1 MSATFDIN
9 AVVNI
14 LSGAPAVEG
23 AVFNVPLTVHNDV
36 TFTAAL
42 VRSFTSSADA
52 NADSEMSAASKAA
65 VAAAFQQ
72 EPRIGLVKVGKATDV
87 TTPYDDLDAD
97 LDAILA
103 EDSGWYGLNV
113 DTRDEASILDAA
125 AWTEANDRL
134 YAAQTS
140 DAPVLV
146 ATAGNVLEDLQG
158 FGYDRT
164 MSLWHAEDLE
174 HASMA
179 WLAHRLVHD
188 PDLTSTIW
196 VYAGLTGVLLQ
207 DLTTTEAGNVEGQN
221 GNWFGTFKGL
231 RVIGKEGILASG
243 NFIDTRITKDW
254 FKQRGEERL
263 AQALADQVAR
273 GSKHPFED
281 EGINALVG
289 EIRGLAEKGERLN
302 HFRAGSTVIQQ
313 PLVEDIDTAD
323 VAARQLNISGETILA
338 GAVQKTTFNFAILAA

>member
-9 AVVNI
+9 ALVNI
-14 LSGAPAVEG
+14 LSGAPAVER
-23 AVFNVPLTVHNDV
+23 AVFNVPITVHNDV
-36 TFTAAL
+36 TFSSSL

-52 NADSEMSAASKAA
+52 NADSEMSASAKAA
-65 VAAAFQQ
+65 VAVAFQQ

-113 DTRDEASILDAA
+113 DTRIKQSVLDAA
-125 AWTEANDRL
+125 AWTETNERL
-134 YAAQTS
+134 YAAQSS
-140 DAPVLV
+140 DADIL
-146 ATAGNVLEDLQG
+146 TAAASNLFETMQG
-158 FGYDRT
+158 LNYDRT
-164 MSLWHAEDLE
+164 IPSFHSQDLE
-174 HASMA
+174 HQSMA

-196 VYAGLTGVLLQ
+196 LYAGITGVTPQ
-207 DLTTTEAGNVEGQN
+207 VLTTTEAGNILTQN

-231 RVIGKEGILASG
+231 RVMGQEGLLAGG

-254 FKQRGEERL
+254 FKERGEERL

-313 PLVEDIDTAD
+313 PLVEDIDAAD
-323 VAARQLNISGETILA
+323 IVARQLNISGETILA